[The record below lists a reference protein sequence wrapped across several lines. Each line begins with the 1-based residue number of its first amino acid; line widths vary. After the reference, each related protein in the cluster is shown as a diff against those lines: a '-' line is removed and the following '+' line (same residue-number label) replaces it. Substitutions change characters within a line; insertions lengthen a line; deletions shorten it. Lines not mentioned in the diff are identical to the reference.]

1 MAQKSLSQD
10 KLSTGLY
17 DLFDDIFISEDVGH
31 EKPDITYF
39 NYIKEKTHY
48 DPDTT
53 IIIGDSLT
61 SDIKGGENAG
71 IDTCYF
77 NPGHQKTLLKLSHTK
92 QTNL

>member
-1 MAQKSLSQD
+1 MVYSLNKITQSNNFL
-10 KLSTGLY
+10 KLS
-17 DLFDDIFISEDVGH
+17 D
-31 EKPDITYF
+31 
-39 NYIKEKTHY
+39 YIKEKTHY

-77 NPGHQKTLLKLSHTK
+77 NPAHQKNTSQAVTYEIDKLIEVLDIVK
-92 QTNL
+92 